1 MFADLLHRVYFK
13 TLLQGMSVLLAGL
26 ALIWCASNS
35 FAQDGQRDAPAGK
48 SIPVTRL
55 VVTYGTNSS
64 PIRNSVMRDEQR
76 IVIRDRVAWENLWQR
91 ILQPNPSLPPLPEID
106 FSKEMLIVV
115 AMGDRPTSGYAITVT
130 SAREQSNRLEV
141 EVEKTF
147 PCGMQMQV
155 LTAPIDIV
163 RIPTTDLLVTFREV
177 EVKRRC
183 N

>member
-1 MFADLLHRVYFK
+1 MFAGLLHRVYFK
-13 TLLQGMSVLLAGL
+13 SLLNGVSVLLAGL
-26 ALIWCASNS
+26 ALIWSASNS
-35 FAQDGQRDAPAGK
+35 FAQDPRGDTSAGK
-48 SIPVTRL
+48 SVPVTRL

-64 PIRNSVMRDEQR
+64 PIWSSRMLDEQR
-76 IVIRDRVAWENLWQR
+76 IVIRDRAAWESLWKR
-91 ILQPNPSLPPLPEID
+91 MLQPNPSLPPLPEID
-106 FSKEMLIVV
+106 FSREMLIV
-115 AMGDRPTSGYAITVT
+115 ATMGERPTSGYAITVT

-147 PCGMQMQV
+147 PCGMQLQV